1 MHRCMDAHIQRF
13 SSSACPQTPTTHV
26 PTCLPIYPSKDVV
39 SSDGVLAPEKFSR
52 PAARA
57 LQGILKARE
66 LAVPAG
72 GRGRGGARGGGRGGG
87 GRGDGGRGG
96 AAARGSGARGRG
108 RGGRGGKGGA
118 KPLQLIACSATVS
131 YRLRQELQRLLGLAK
146 PTDMQ
151 LLSAA
156 PPENVGKAGLRGQ
169 AGVAVPKTITHS
181 WVACNEGAKAATA
194 AAVLRALGSRGAL
207 LFLPDDAPLKQ
218 VVAGLRTAGVEAEA
232 AHEVMGLK
240 GAGLAA
246 GGAPQ
251 LSIVAAMQ
259 AEARTAVAVA
269 GTEAA
274 AAAGEAAGGGEA
286 TEAGGEAAAPRL
298 LVSTFG
304 SSRGIDFG
312 WVDTVVLLALPQ
324 DADTYLHLAGRT
336 GRQGRQGRVVSLLA
350 PHERNALG
358 LITRAL
364 GISIRP
370 DPELALA
377 LAQPTDAGAP
387 AREGAAAAAGM
398 AEAAAVRLPPATTGS
413 DTPWDLPEAGDW

>member
-1 MHRCMDAHIQRF
+1 MHAYRDIAPQHGLRHPRHIH
-13 SSSACPQTPTTHV
+13 PPTS
-26 PTCLPIYPSKDVV
+26 LPIYPSKDVV

-72 GRGRGGARGGGRGGG
+72 ARGRGGARGGGRGGAA
-87 GRGDGGRGG
+87 RGG
-96 AAARGSGARGRG
+96 AARGGGARGGGG
-108 RGGRGGKGGA
+108 RGGRGGKGSA

-169 AGVAVPKTITHS
+169 AGVAVPKTITHP
-181 WVACNEGAKAATA
+181 WVACNEGVKPATA

-218 VVAGLRTAGVEAEA
+218 VVAGLRAAGVEAEA
-232 AHEVMGLK
+232 AHEAMGLK

-259 AEARTAVAVA
+259 AEARTAVAIA
-269 GTEAA
+269 GTGAAA
-274 AAAGEAAGGGEA
+274 AAAGDAAGGGEA
-286 TEAGGEAAAPRL
+286 AEAGGEAAAPRL

-377 LAQPTDAGAP
+377 LAQPADAGAS
-387 AREGAAAAAGM
+387 AREGATAAAGT
-398 AEAAAVRLPPATTGS
+398 AEAAAVRLPPTTGPTTTGS
-413 DTPWDLPEAGDW
+413 DTPWDLPEAGDIW

>member
-1 MHRCMDAHIQRF
+1 MHL
-13 SSSACPQTPTTHV
+13 
-26 PTCLPIYPSKDVV
+26 PTCLPVYPSKDVV

-72 GRGRGGARGGGRGGG
+72 VRGRGSARGGGRGGG
-87 GRGDGGRGG
+87 GRGGGAARGGRGG
-96 AAARGSGARGRG
+96 GRGG

-131 YRLRQELQRLLGLAK
+131 YRLRQELQRLLHLAK

-181 WVACNEGAKAATA
+181 WVACNEGTKAATA
-194 AAVLRALGSRGAL
+194 AAVLRALRSRGAL

-218 VVAGLRTAGVEAEA
+218 VVAGLRAAGVEAEA
-232 AHEVMGLK
+232 AHEAMGLK
-240 GAGLAA
+240 GVGLAA

-274 AAAGEAAGGGEA
+274 AAAAAAAGEAAGGGEA
-286 TEAGGEAAAPRL
+286 AEARSEAAAPRL

-377 LAQPTDAGAP
+377 LAQPADAGAS
-387 AREGAAAAAGM
+387 AREGATAATGA

-413 DTPWDLPEAGDW
+413 DTAWDLPEAGDSW